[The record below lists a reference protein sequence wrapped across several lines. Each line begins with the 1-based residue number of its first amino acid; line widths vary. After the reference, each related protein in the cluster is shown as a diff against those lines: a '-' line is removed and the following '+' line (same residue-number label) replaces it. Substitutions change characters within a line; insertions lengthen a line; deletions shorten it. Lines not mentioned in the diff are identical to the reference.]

1 MMEKL
6 NCAGNGEGET
16 TVVKK
21 TLSNAKMEK
30 EKKNKEWEIE
40 EQMWNDEE

>member
-6 NCAGNGEGET
+6 NCAGNGEGKT

-30 EKKNKEWEIE
+30 KKKQGMRNGGA
-40 EQMWNDEE
+40 M